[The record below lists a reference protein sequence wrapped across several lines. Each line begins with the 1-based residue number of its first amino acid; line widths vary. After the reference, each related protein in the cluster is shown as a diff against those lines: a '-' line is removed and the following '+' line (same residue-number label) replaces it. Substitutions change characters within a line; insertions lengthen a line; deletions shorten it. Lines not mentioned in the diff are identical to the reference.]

1 MVSALFVTWDGG
13 GNLPPALG
21 IATEVVR
28 RGGSARF
35 LGHESQRAAI
45 EASGFAFAPIQ
56 DGDDYSS
63 AAPRGTLSGIAALT
77 RIFSDRSIGRLAVA
91 SARSS
96 SCDVVVVDCL
106 LAGATEVVLD
116 SGLPTVGLVH
126 SLLSYFEGNAR
137 GPIGGIAR
145 LRGARMTAALR
156 RPTLEL
162 VTARPEFESF
172 GRRGAPANARHVGV
186 VWHGSP
192 VESRDESD
200 RPRILVSLS
209 TTVFPGQERTLQSIV
224 DALESLPV
232 DATVTTGPSIDPSLL
247 RAPAHIVVRSFG
259 DHTELLRDASLLIG
273 HGGHG
278 TTMRALSAGVPVLVL
293 PMHPLM
299 DQPSIGRAVERLGVG
314 RMLPKSS
321 SPATI
326 RAAVSALLGPGT
338 ERSAA
343 QALGRSIRDA
353 DGAVMAARLIEELA
367 PIRT

>member
-1 MVSALFVTWDGG
+1 MVNALFVTWDGG

-21 IATEVVR
+21 IAAELVR
-28 RGGSARF
+28 RGGAARF

-45 EASGFAFAPIQ
+45 QGSGFEFEPIQ
-56 DGDDYSS
+56 HGDDYSS

-77 RIFSDRSIGRLAVA
+77 RIFSDRSIGQLAVA
-91 SARSS
+91 TARSTS
-96 SCDVVVVDCL
+96 SDVVVVDCL
-106 LAGATEVVLD
+106 LAGATEMVLD

-137 GPIGGIAR
+137 GPIGGIVR

-156 RPTLEL
+156 RPSLAL
-162 VTARPEFESF
+162 VTTRPEFESF
-172 GRRGAPANARHVGV
+172 GGRGTPANARHVGV
-186 VWHGSP
+186 VWNGTPVGS
-192 VESRDESD
+192 RFESD

-209 TTVFPGQERTLQSIV
+209 TTVFPGQERTLQSII
-224 DALESLPV
+224 DALASLPV
-232 DATVTTGPSIDPSLL
+232 DATVTTGPSIDPSRL
-247 RAPAHIVVRSFG
+247 RAPAHIAVRSFG

-299 DQPSIGRAVERLGVG
+299 DQPQLGRAVERLGVG
-314 RMLPKSS
+314 RMLPRTSS
-321 SPATI
+321 SATI
-326 RAAVSALLGPGT
+326 RAAVSVLAQPGP

-343 QALGRSIRDA
+343 QALGAAIRER
-353 DGAVMAARLIEELA
+353 DGAVAAAQLIEELA